1 MTKLSTK
8 SGLSKRS
15 LAVYTGYKIRN
26 QEVPVEALRKRL
38 LAKKKSTMETLYI
51 WLISG
56 TEFVGVTYL
65 IT

>member
-51 WLISG
+51 
-56 TEFVGVTYL
+56 
-65 IT
+65 

>member
-38 LAKKKSTMETLYI
+38 LAKKNLQWRHCIYDLFQVLNL
-51 WLISG
+51 W
-56 TEFVGVTYL
+56 V
-65 IT
+65 